1 MTSQGYRSLDTT
13 TIDMDEIPLLI
24 IGKTGNGKSSLG
36 NAILRNA
43 IPGKP
48 KFQVSTS
55 MASETTRMSQ
65 AAGSVFGKQIKVIDT
80 PDLVNLDLSDAE
92 IYEQVS
98 HWKLHAVGKFAIL
111 LAVRCDVRYTA
122 EEYDIYRK
130 MKRAWGDN
138 SFTNHLV
145 VVFTFGDRQDRDIHE
160 ELKTVCWELRSV
172 LADAGNRYVLF
183 NNRDLDSGPQ
193 VLQLLDIVDS
203 IVPPPSPPS
212 PYLIAFVLLLV
223 IFIIALWF
231 GLPWN
236 YELKTPVFFVIFVM
250 ILVGT
255 IGFVY
260 RRRLVNYI
268 NFAMLM

>member
-1 MTSQGYRSLDTT
+1 MTSQGYRLMEDTT
-13 TIDMDEIPLLI
+13 TINMDEIPLLI

-36 NAILRNA
+36 NVIL
-43 IPGKP
+43 GKA

-55 MASETTRMSQ
+55 MASETKQMSE
-65 AAGSVFGKQIKVIDT
+65 AVDVVNGKQIKVIDT

-92 IYEQVS
+92 IYEHVS
-98 HWKLHAVGKFAIL
+98 HWKSHAVGKFAIL

-138 SFTNHLV
+138 SFTSHLV

-183 NNRDLDSGPQ
+183 NNRDLNSGPR
-193 VLQLLDIVDS
+193 VRQLLDIVDS
-203 IVPPPSPPS
+203 IAQPPSPPS
-212 PYLIAFVLLLV
+212 PYLMGFVLFLIIV
-223 IFIIALWF
+223 VIALWF
-231 GLPWN
+231 GLPWR
-236 YELKTPVFFVIFVM
+236 YDKLKTPVFLVIFVM

-260 RRRLVNYI
+260 RRRLVTYI
-268 NFAMLM
+268 SFAMLI